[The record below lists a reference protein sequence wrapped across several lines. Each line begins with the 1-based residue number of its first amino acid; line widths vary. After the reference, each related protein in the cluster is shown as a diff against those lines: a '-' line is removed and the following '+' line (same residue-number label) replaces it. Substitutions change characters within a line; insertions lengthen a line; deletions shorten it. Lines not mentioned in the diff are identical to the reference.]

1 MGKTKG
7 FRVKSRS
14 ILKKGPREHGK
25 LGINRL
31 VKEYK
36 LGDKV
41 VIMIDSSV
49 HKGTPHRRYHG
60 KTGIIKDKRG
70 RAYIINIHQGKAL
83 KEIIV
88 RPEHLKPHMV
98 V

>member
-31 VKEYK
+31 VNEYK

-41 VIMIDSSV
+41 VIMIDSSI
-49 HKGTPHRRYHG
+49 HKGAPHRRYHG
-60 KTGIIKDKRG
+60 KIGVIKDKRG
-70 RAYIINIHQGKAL
+70 RAYIVNIRQGNSL

-88 RPEHLKPHMV
+88 RPEHLKSHMAV
-98 V
+98 